1 MIIKNIHFLCLSD
14 ALKPLFILEQLQE
27 YHFFNEYVVEFI
39 GDKSRGR
46 VIDFCIS
53 HKIKYSTI
61 DELISKEG
69 YQADILIVIGWSF
82 FLKEDILSKYRV
94 AINCHGGLL
103 PDYRGNNVY
112 MHAFANMAQK
122 YGATIHYI
130 NSKYDDGDIINQGV
144 LKLYDEETPEIM
156 HRRIC
161 EITAL
166 MIPNAIYRINNN
178 VKALKQKGQARYFYK
193 ISREEMW
200 RIRKLNEDRKNQN
213 LPLIVCR
220 YKTWN
225 L

>member
-1 MIIKNIHFLCLSD
+1 
-14 ALKPLFILEQLQE
+14 
-27 YHFFNEYVVEFI
+27 
-39 GDKSRGR
+39 
-46 VIDFCIS
+46 
-53 HKIKYSTI
+53 
-61 DELISKEG
+61 
-69 YQADILIVIGWSF
+69 
-82 FLKEDILSKYRV
+82 
-94 AINCHGGLL
+94 
-103 PDYRGNNVY
+103 